1 MSKNVIVTLTKS
13 ERFVEQTTYR
23 VQIKAVNK
31 ADARAQLI
39 ALRDDPENNMDD
51 LKLERVG
58 DRKIRDPL
66 ATKWSIDDVEV
77 EDRTPRTKG
86 LDQ

>member
-39 ALRDDPENNMDD
+39 ALRDDPEHNMND

-58 DRKIRDPL
+58 DRKTRDPL